1 MSFWGILA
9 RGRQGEGELEGRD
22 QGGSYRYVDRMHPF
36 CRVLVESPRKNS
48 DDTLKT
54 DKISKLS
61 PIILSTGGRARGVGA
76 SDDTFHVIEG

>member
-1 MSFWGILA
+1 MMSFWGILA

-36 CRVLVESPRKNS
+36 CRVLIESPRKNS

-61 PIILSTGGRARGVGA
+61 ETSHHPFYRRASSRCW
-76 SDDTFHVIEG
+76 S